1 MCALLLLFSSF
12 GVRRLRH
19 TSSHTGNYLT
29 IFLFTFA
36 SFGWWCSAPHTIIS
50 YFLLISFVTTAFAAV
65 VISLALLASLL
76 SSDPDF
82 NSHFTSHFASIH
94 IQEIWLFNLCFIH
107 IPRTGFCE
115 LLASWLVNI
124 LSHALLMIT
133 GAALL
138 SLYRLSN
145 RQENEWPFEPAQK
158 LRNEQKITQ

>member
-1 MCALLLLFSSF
+1 MCALLLFSSSC
-12 GVRRLRH
+12 VRRLRH
-19 TSSHTGNYLT
+19 TSSHTGNYFT

-36 SFGWWCSAPHTIIS
+36 SWLVVLCPPHTIIS
-50 YFLLISFVTTAFAAV
+50 YFLLISFVTAAFAV

-115 LLASWLVNI
+115 LLSSWLVNI
-124 LSHALLMIT
+124 LSHALTIT

-138 SLYRLSN
+138 SLCRLSK